1 MSKQLLQLALDALNV
16 SHAGIRYEDRELYL
30 MARDKLE
37 EELARLESVEDM
49 ARKTETLPG
58 FLEEAFA
65 ELPRYRGVSQ
75 EEYDA
80 MTPRQKQFMD
90 TWT

>member
-1 MSKQLLQLALDALNV
+1 MSKQLLQLALDVLNEAADWIDPDEAV
-16 SHAGIRYEDRELYL
+16 QQRISELIESL
-30 MARDKLE
+30 KA
-37 EELARLESVEDM
+37 ELH
-49 ARKTETLPG
+49 ETTKQLDN
-58 FLEEAFA
+58 
-65 ELPRYRGVSQ
+65 LPRYRGVSQ

>member
-1 MSKQLLQLALDALNV
+1 LDALNV
-16 SHAGIRYEDRELYL
+16 SHADIRYEDRELYL

-37 EELARLESVEDM
+37 EELARLESVE
-49 ARKTETLPG
+49 
-58 FLEEAFA
+58 AFD

-80 MTPRQKQFMD
+80 MTPRQHQFMD